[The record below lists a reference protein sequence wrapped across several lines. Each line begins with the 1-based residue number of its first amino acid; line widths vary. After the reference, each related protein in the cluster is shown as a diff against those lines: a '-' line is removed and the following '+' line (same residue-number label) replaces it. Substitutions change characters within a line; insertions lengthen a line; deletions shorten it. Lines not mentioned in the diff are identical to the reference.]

1 MADWRP
7 NIGVPRAGRDFPETH
22 GLSRTPEYRIWKL
35 MRQRCSNPNNDAY
48 RHYGGRGIRVCSR
61 WEASAQNFIDDMG
74 RRPSPRHKI
83 ERRNNDLGYNPD
95 NCCWATSKEQSSNT
109 RRNVKVTFQGD
120 VVTLSEASRRAGL
133 NINTVYRR
141 LSAGWTVERA
151 LSEPPRKSGRW
162 HK

>member
-1 MADWRP
+1 
-7 NIGVPRAGRDFPETH
+7 
-22 GLSRTPEYRIWKL
+22 